1 MGGIAPITGR
11 SLGLLTDLGNG
22 NVIGYE
28 RTMNQTPY
36 EQSWSF
42 GIERQLPGN
51 MMFDTEYIGK
61 KGTHLY
67 LGRSGDFNLDH
78 LGPSEEQH
86 IGDAAWGT
94 AMATLVPNPFY
105 GAGLAQGVPQ
115 TGELLSTQVSAY
127 QLSLPY
133 PQFQAIAI
141 NGAPWSNSNYQA
153 LQLRLEK
160 RFSNGLQLL
169 ATYVW
174 SKTIDESSDSGNGAP
189 NIGTIDPNNFKL
201 DRATSQYNIP
211 QVFQFTYV
219 YRLPFGRGKHFGA
232 TMNSVLDAFVGG
244 WQTTGIWRFDDGQPL
259 QVSLAGTNHP
269 LPGYGQVPDMVAT
282 PHRNSKSQWL
292 VPGGY
297 FTDPGV
303 FQEPAAWTI
312 GTAPRTLPW
321 ISQPGTS
328 NANLSLFKEF
338 SLNKLREGAHLEFR
352 TEWFNGFNHPQF
364 AAPNT
369 SVGNAQF
376 GEVTSQ
382 ANSPREVQMALK
394 LYF

>member
-1 MGGIAPITGR
+1 
-11 SLGLLTDLGNG
+11 LLTDLGNA

-42 GIERQLPGN
+42 GIERQLKGN
-51 MMFDTEYIGK
+51 MLLDAEYIGK

-78 LGPSEEQH
+78 LGPAEEQH

-94 AMATLVPNPFY
+94 AMNTLVPNPFY

-115 TGELLSTQVSAY
+115 TGELQASQVSQY

-133 PQFQAIAI
+133 PQFQAVAVD
-141 NGAPWSNSNYQA
+141 GAPWSNSSYDA

-174 SKTIDESSDSGNGAP
+174 SKTIDESSDSGNGSP
-189 NIGTIDPNNFKL
+189 DIGTIDPNNFKL
-201 DRATSQYNIP
+201 DRALSQYNIP

-219 YRLPFGRGKHFGA
+219 YQLPFGRGKHFGA
-232 TMNSVLDAFVGG
+232 TMNSVLDAIVGG
-244 WQTTGIWRFDDGQPL
+244 WQTTGIWRIDDGQPL
-259 QVSLAGTNHP
+259 QVSLAGTNHN
-269 LPGYGQVPDMVAT
+269 LPGYGQVPDMVGT
-282 PHRNSKSQWL
+282 PQRNSNRSDWIDYLDHPNSTK
-292 VPGGY
+292 GY
-297 FTDPGV
+297 FTDPSV

-321 ISQPGTS
+321 VRVPGTS
-328 NANLSLFKEF
+328 NTNLSLFKEF
-338 SLNKLREGAHLEFR
+338 SLKRLREGAHLEFR
-352 TEWFNGFNHPQF
+352 TEWFNGFNHVQF

-369 SVGNAQF
+369 SVGNSQF
-376 GEVTSQ
+376 GQVSSQ
-382 ANSPREVQMALK
+382 ANSPREIQMALK